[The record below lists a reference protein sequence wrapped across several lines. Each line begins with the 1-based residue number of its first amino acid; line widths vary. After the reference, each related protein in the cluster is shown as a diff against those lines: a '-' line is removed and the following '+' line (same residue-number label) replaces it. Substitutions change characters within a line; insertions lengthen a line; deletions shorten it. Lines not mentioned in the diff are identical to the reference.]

1 MAEIPGIF
9 FAFLRLGLTSF
20 GGPVAHLGYYR
31 AELVYRRRWLD
42 DATFADIVAL
52 TQSLPG
58 PGSTQVCYTV
68 GLLRGGLAGGLA
80 AWLGFTLPSAILM
93 TLFAY
98 GITWF
103 HGPLGVGALHGL
115 RVVAVA
121 VVAQA
126 VYGMARR
133 LCPDLARGGIAIV
146 AALIGQAPAI
156 LIGGLAGLVLCRRA
170 AARVQSTPLHVP
182 IKRAVSIGA
191 LIVFAVLL
199 AALPLC
205 ARLSHNHAVELFDSF
220 YRTGAMVFGGGHVVL
235 PLLETS
241 VVRTGWMGNQA
252 FLAGYGA
259 AQAIPGPLFTF
270 SAYLGAAMAPAPHGV
285 VGAAICLIAIFLPGL
300 LLVTGALPFWNELRS
315 RAWAQA
321 VLAGVNAAV
330 VGLLAAAF
338 YKPVWTGTIF
348 NLGDF
353 AFALAAF
360 LALAVGKAPPLWVVL
375 GGALAGALLGVLG

>member
-170 AARVQSTPLHVP
+170 VAGTQSTPLHVP

-199 AALPLC
+199 AVLPLC